1 MKHLYSKESDHMS
14 HPRLGNVSL
23 LIQNL
28 VGYIRG
34 LCKTSKSLWTSPLW
48 KIQNLFPED
57 QETVKDTFLFTPAD
71 QS

>member
-34 LCKTSKSLWTSPLW
+34 LCKTSKSL
-48 KIQNLFPED
+48 
-57 QETVKDTFLFTPAD
+57 
-71 QS
+71 